1 MAVVVALVLSLGTFI
16 LVSGKAWAQ
25 QPPQEQQQQ
34 AEVTQRVLIDGEAT
48 EHVPG
53 TLPAAS
59 VPVKTPPAS
68 TPLVDPVPSIDQY
81 DPGTSSEPE
90 PSPPEPSIRH
100 EPEVALDLEPA
111 PSAPGPLTQHHI
123 ETPVDAGPAP
133 GRSRLPE
140 SVPTPQPDPV
150 SSLDPAPA
158 SPLDPAPSAP
168 GPLTRHHIET
178 PVDAGPAPGGSR
190 LPESAPTPQPDPVSS
205 LDPAPASPLDPAPMP
220 EPVIFEE
227 NEPLSSPAEE
237 APASVSTVPD
247 LGQEELYPPTSLET
261 AASSAVETLEIAAN
275 ALGSLTD
282 RSSLFWSSAKDQQGS
297 IGAALVDLFSGG
309 EATFTPA
316 AEASVEN
323 LGSPSDGTGSPS
335 RDSTPQ
341 PTYPF
346 VPPPAGSS
354 YFSLSGGGE
363 IGHGGVAT
371 LLLYVLVSVSILLRW
386 DRRIS
391 WAFCDYSKPSSA
403 LLLPLE
409 RPG

>member
-1 MAVVVALVLSLGTFI
+1 MAVLVALVLSLGTFI

-59 VPVKTPPAS
+59 IPVKTPPAS
-68 TPLVDPVPSIDQY
+68 TPLVDPIPSIDQY

-100 EPEVALDLEPA
+100 EPEVALDLE
-111 PSAPGPLTQHHI
+111 
-123 ETPVDAGPAP
+123 
-133 GRSRLPE
+133 
-140 SVPTPQPDPV
+140 
-150 SSLDPAPA
+150 
-158 SPLDPAPSAP
+158 PAPSAP

-297 IGAALVDLFSGG
+297 IGAVLVDLFSGG
-309 EATFTPA
+309 EATLTPA

-354 YFSLSGGGE
+354 YFSLAGGGE
-363 IGHGGVAT
+363 IGHGGVVT
-371 LLLYVLVSVSILLRW
+371 LLLYVLVSVSILLRR

>member
-34 AEVTQRVLIDGEAT
+34 AEVAQRVLIDGEAT

-59 VPVKTPPAS
+59 VPVRTLPAS
-68 TPLVDPVPSIDQY
+68 APLVDPVPSTDQY

-90 PSPPEPSIRH
+90 PSPPEPPIRH

-111 PSAPGPLTQHHI
+111 TSAPGPLTQHRI
-123 ETPVDAGPAP
+123 ETPVDADPAP
-133 GRSRLPE
+133 GGSRLPE
-140 SVPTPQPDPV
+140 SVPTPQPDLV
-150 SSLDPAPA
+150 SSLDPAPT
-158 SPLDPAPSAP
+158 SPLDPAP
-168 GPLTRHHIET
+168 G
-178 PVDAGPAPGGSR
+178 
-190 LPESAPTPQPDPVSS
+190 
-205 LDPAPASPLDPAPMP
+205 P

-237 APASVSTVPD
+237 APASVLTVPD
-247 LGQEELYPPTSLET
+247 VGQEGSYLPTSLET
-261 AASSAVETLEIAAN
+261 AVSSAAETLESAAN

-282 RSSLFWSSAKDQQGS
+282 RSSLFWSSAKNQQGS
-297 IGAALVDLFSGG
+297 IGAALVGLFSGG
-309 EATFTPA
+309 EATLTPA
-316 AEASVEN
+316 AEGSVEN
-323 LGSPSDGTGSPS
+323 LGSPSDGTESPS

-341 PTYPF
+341 PTYPL

-363 IGHGGVAT
+363 IGPGGVVT
-371 LLLYVLVSVSILLRW
+371 LLLCVLVSVSILLRR
-386 DRRIS
+386 DRRIL